1 MSTTGDGA
9 EQMVRQCR
17 NCGRLPAEDEVICED
32 CGFADFILGPAASTP
47 DSADTAA
54 TGVGPMTQTADGAAP
69 SAGAVPFGATAP
81 FGAAATLGG
90 AAPIRGASA
99 PPAQART
106 LRATFLS
113 SAIGSDQHYQVDVQ
127 PGAHVLLGRDPEVSP
142 HADFLS
148 RDDTVSRRHAVI
160 GVSGAGSP
168 WVRDAY
174 STNGTFVNNTALPPG
189 GEAPLGNGDRLRLGQ
204 GIFAKIQ
211 LILAGA
217 EGDGHDGGA

>member
-69 SAGAVPFGATAP
+69 NAGAAP

-90 AAPIRGASA
+90 AAPIRGAAMA

-113 SAIGSDQHYQVDVQ
+113 SAIGSDQHCQVDVQ
-127 PGAHVLLGRDPEVSP
+127 PGADVLLGRDPEVSP

-211 LILAGA
+211 FILAGA

>member
-9 EQMVRQCR
+9 EQMGRQCAV
-17 NCGRLPAEDEVICED
+17 CGRWPTEDEMICEG
-32 CGFADFILGPAASTP
+32 CGFAYFILGPAASTP

-90 AAPIRGASA
+90 AAPIRGAAMA

-113 SAIGSDQHYQVDVQ
+113 SAIGSDQHCQVDVQ
-127 PGAHVLLGRDPEVSP
+127 PGAHVLLGRDPEVWRQVAP
-142 HADFLS
+142 RA
-148 RDDTVSRRHAVI
+148 RDLCQDPAHF
-160 GVSGAGSP
+160 SGG
-168 WVRDAY
+168 
-174 STNGTFVNNTALPPG
+174 
-189 GEAPLGNGDRLRLGQ
+189 
-204 GIFAKIQ
+204 
-211 LILAGA
+211 
-217 EGDGHDGGA
+217 

>member
-1 MSTTGDGA
+1 MSWNRCSSTRSPARCSTAIRRAANAWWSTASSAIQWRSSFDEHHGRWRRADGSA
-9 EQMVRQCR
+9 VPQLRSFAGRGRSDLRRLWLCR
-17 NCGRLPAEDEVICED
+17 LH
-32 CGFADFILGPAASTP
+32 LGPR
-47 DSADTAA
+47 
-54 TGVGPMTQTADGAAP
+54 GAA
-69 SAGAVPFGATAP
+69 
-81 FGAAATLGG
+81 
-90 AAPIRGASA
+90 RA

-113 SAIGSDQHYQVDVQ
+113 SAIGSDQHCQVDVQ